1 MVRARVELCNLE
13 RDAVQFRM
21 DVVRRVIITWSVVA
35 ALVVGAFA
43 GTIAIL
49 NSTLYSASGF
59 VQSYLDALARRDAP
73 GALELAGSGGRS
85 TASRALLES
94 KAMGGLDD
102 ISFVSES
109 RFADGVQRVTFRYV
123 ADGTAG
129 QSSFEVRRSGTVLG
143 LFTTWE
149 FVTAPY
155 SVVQLSVL
163 NSQAF
168 TANGVELSTPEQGT
182 AIPLVVFT
190 PSVVKVTHES
200 TFLSARPLVVL
211 ASQPAASVVAALDVQ
226 PNARFVR
233 QLQGEIDGALDEC
246 VTQTVLLPTG
256 CPFGQQISNRIASAP
271 EWSIAGYPA
280 VSLVPGRDP
289 SSWLMP
295 PTDAAAHLTVDVQSL
310 FDGSTSTFDEDV
322 PFAVSYLVTF
332 LADDGLLITAQR

>member
-1 MVRARVELCNLE
+1 
-13 RDAVQFRM
+13 M

-43 GTIAIL
+43 GTVAIL

-85 TASRALLES
+85 TASRALLEPLLES
-94 KAMGGLDD
+94 NAMGGLDD

-109 RFADGVQRVTFRYV
+109 RFADGVQRVTFTYV
-123 ADGTAG
+123 AGGTPG
-129 QSSFEVRRSGTVLG
+129 QSSFEVRRSGTTLG

-155 SVVQLSVL
+155 SVVQMSVL

-190 PSVVKVTHES
+190 PSAVEVTHES

-226 PNARFVR
+226 PNAIFIR
-233 QLQGEIDGALDEC
+233 QLQAEIDGALDKC

-295 PTDAAAHLTVDVQSL
+295 PTEATAHLTVDVQSL